1 MIAQDRLNLNIKVIC
16 PAEGWGGAEF
26 NSVTPK
32 HSVVSLGKYGPLMES
47 EVIN

>member
-1 MIAQDRLNLNIKVIC
+1 MIAQDRLNLNIKVIR
-16 PAEGWGGAEF
+16 PVGGAEF

-32 HSVVSLGKYGPLMES
+32 HSVVSLAKYGPLMES